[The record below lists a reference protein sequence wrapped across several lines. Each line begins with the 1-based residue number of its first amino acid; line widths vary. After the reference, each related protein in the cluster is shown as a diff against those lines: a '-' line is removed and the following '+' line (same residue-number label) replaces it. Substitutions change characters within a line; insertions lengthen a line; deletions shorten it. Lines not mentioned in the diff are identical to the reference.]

1 MSLSLQILG
10 LPEGETL
17 PRREV
22 VVASCPFVIGRD
34 FECDLRLPDGAAT
47 LSRRHLQIDGDP
59 AAGYRVTDMSTNGV
73 VLNGTAMARNTP
85 KAVRDADILEFAGY
99 RLLISVTARPATPSE
114 QAPPPAAPQ
123 PAEKPQMPLS
133 ELDGGDAV
141 TPGGDEQP
149 GGAFGAE
156 VEDLDAKLL
165 FDPFEDGPGLR
176 DTPRAD
182 PRQDD
187 LVSPHEDAAMPPDLR
202 LSITSQDRVIPMG
215 FVTPVARDIA
225 VPLLEREEL
234 SDAIDRAVARFLTQF
249 DPEELENEYRD
260 FLGPLARSKRRY
272 WRMFQKQFRRRKD
285 NGEYGRAF
293 RAILAEEVRR
303 K

>member
-34 FECDLRLPDGAAT
+34 FECDLRLPDSAAT
-47 LSRRHLQIDGDP
+47 LSRRHLQFDGDA
-59 AAGYRVTDMSTNGV
+59 AAGYRITDMSTNGV

-85 KAVRDADILEFAGY
+85 KAVSDADILEFAGY

-114 QAPPPAAPQ
+114 QASSPVARQ
-123 PAEKPQMPLS
+123 PEATPQMLLS
-133 ELDGGDAV
+133 ELDGGNAM
-141 TPGGDEQP
+141 TPRGDDQTGGP
-149 GGAFGAE
+149 FGAE
-156 VEDLDAKLL
+156 VEDLDTKLL

-176 DTPRAD
+176 DTRRAD
-182 PRQDD
+182 PRQDA
-187 LVSPHEDAAMPPDLR
+187 LVSPHEAAAMHPDLD

-215 FVTPVARDIA
+215 FATPVARDIA
-225 VPLLEREEL
+225 APLLEREEL

-249 DPEELENEYRD
+249 DPEELEKEYRE